1 MVKNLNIYR
10 VKSVIDKAIII
21 SLFILLLFLKGLEDF
36 VKKRK
41 GDTDRSKNYLRRARK
56 QN

>member
-10 VKSVIDKAIII
+10 VKSVFDKTIII
-21 SLFILLLFLKGLEDF
+21 SLFILLLFLKDLEDF

-41 GDTDRSKNYLRRARK
+41 GDRSKNYLRRVRK
-56 QN
+56 LN